1 MYLRY
6 TTRKKDGKV
15 HRTWRLVRSVR
26 IGRRVIQRTV
36 AHLGEL
42 DEAGRLRARAL
53 ARALIGEPE
62 QADLFDDGTRE
73 QTIGVRLKGVRVENG
88 RAFGNVY
95 LALALWRACRLD
107 EFTAAHL
114 PAGKEEVV
122 WEKMAAVLVAARL
135 CEPSSELHIAED
147 WYRRTALSDLLQLND
162 ALVNKDRLYRALDRL
177 LPHKAAL
184 EAHLSKRAGELFAV
198 DNEVLL
204 YDVTSTYFEGEAA
217 GNAQAQRG
225 YSRDHRPDC
234 KQVCIAL
241 VVSFDGFPL
250 GYEVFPG
257 NAHDATSVKR
267 IVETMEARHAT
278 VGRVWIMDRGMASAE
293 NVAWLRETGRRYIL
307 GAPKSELRK
316 WAPVLAQKTRWREIR
331 EGIEVQLCAPPD
343 GAEETFILCRSRDR
357 IEKEK
362 AMHQRFSARIEQ
374 ALAKLQARI
383 AKSKKPLN
391 RDAINRQIGRLLER
405 NQRAAAR
412 FAIELKDA
420 HTPAGCALEV
430 SIQDH
435 FDRWAALS
443 EGAYVL
449 RSNITEWSDEKLWKA
464 YIQLTQAEAAF
475 RIQKDQLS
483 IRPIWHQREGI
494 ACRPTSSC
502 ASLPLCCG
510 RRWSYGRSAPVW
522 ATHRA
527 RCSRSSRAFKP
538 TMSFCPRTRTA
549 RFDCAVSRNP
559 MPHKPRCS
567 IASGSCCRSES
578 ACRRSP
584 PTRPRARLLEHGHVV
599 PTSWL
604 SR

>member
-26 IGRRVIQRTV
+26 MGRRVIQQTV
-36 AHLGEL
+36 THLGEL

-62 QADLFDDGTRE
+62 QADLFDDGTHD
-73 QTIGVRLKGVRVENG
+73 QTVGVRLKGVRVENG
-88 RAFGNVY
+88 RQFGNVY

-107 EFTAAHL
+107 EFTVAQI
-114 PAGKEEVV
+114 PSGKEDVP

-147 WYRRTALSDLLQLND
+147 WYRRTALNDLLQLSD
-162 ALVNKDRLYRALDRL
+162 AQVNKDRLYRALDRV

-184 EAHLSKRAGELFAV
+184 EAHLSKRVGELFAV

-217 GNAQAQRG
+217 ANPQAQRG

-257 NAHDATSVKR
+257 NTHDATTVER
-267 IVETMEARHAT
+267 IVATMEARHGT
-278 VGRVWIMDRGMASAE
+278 VGKVWIMDRGMASAE
-293 NVAWLRETGRRYIL
+293 NLAWLRETGRRYIL
-307 GAPKSELRK
+307 GMPKSELRK
-316 WAPVLAQKTRWREIR
+316 WAPALAEKTRWREIR
-331 EGIEVQLCAPPD
+331 EGIEVKLCAAPD
-343 GAEETFILCRSRDR
+343 GAEETFILCRSQER

-362 AMHQRFSARIEQ
+362 AMHERFSARIAQ
-374 ALAKLQARI
+374 ALEKLQARI
-383 AKSKKPLN
+383 AKSKKSLN
-391 RDAINRQIGRLLER
+391 RDAINRQIGRLLQR

-420 HTPAGCALEV
+420 ENPAGCTLEV
-430 SIQDH
+430 SIQDS
-435 FDRWAALS
+435 FDQWAALS

-449 RSNITEWSDEKLWKA
+449 RSNVTEWSDEKLWKA

-483 IRPIWHQREGI
+483 VRPIWHQREDRVQAHI
-494 ACRPTSSC
+494 LVCFLAFVLWKT
-502 ASLPLCCG
+502 LEL
-510 RRWSYGRSAPVW
+510 WQE
-522 ATHRA
+522 RA
-527 RCSRSSRAFKP
+527 GLGNS
-538 TMSFCPRTRTA
+538 PRTLLEEFARIQAHDVILPTHTHGEIRLRCVTQPDAAQAALLDRLGIVLPKRIRVPEIAAESAERTA
-549 RFDCAVSRNP
+549 A
-559 MPHKPRCS
+559 
-567 IASGSCCRSES
+567 
-578 ACRRSP
+578 
-584 PTRPRARLLEHGHVV
+584 
-599 PTSWL
+599 
-604 SR
+604 